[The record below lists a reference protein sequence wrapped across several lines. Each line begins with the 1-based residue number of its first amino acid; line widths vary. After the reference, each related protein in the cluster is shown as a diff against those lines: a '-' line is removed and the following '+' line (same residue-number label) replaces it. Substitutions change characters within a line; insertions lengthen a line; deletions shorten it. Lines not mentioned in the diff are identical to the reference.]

1 MRLSSKI
8 FVFGSACCAVT
19 FLQLISNVQ
28 CLKVMELMA
37 PYKVRNAA
45 NGRFLTASQQ
55 GILGL
60 KTGSVSTQPYF
71 DRKEQQWTLTW
82 DPSADDNHDGYR
94 LESRMEY
101 LNQVT
106 TFYPDGSTIAMPNIW
121 EVIELKNGARMFR
134 NKRTR
139 RCLQVLK
146 TKPDVV
152 ERTCSIQNRFQH
164 WLLELLDLDKKIGQR
179 RRSPFRYTLPLN
191 EYLIESD
198 EFQDYNDY

>member
-1 MRLSSKI
+1 MRFSSKNL
-8 FVFGSACCAVT
+8 VFASALCAVS

-37 PYKVRNAA
+37 PYKVRNGA
-45 NGRFLTASQQ
+45 NGRYLTASQQ

-71 DRKEQQWTLTW
+71 GRKEQQWTLTW

-146 TKPDVV
+146 SRPDVV
-152 ERTCSIQNRFQH
+152 ERTCSTQNRFQH

-179 RRSPFRYTLPLN
+179 RRSPFRYSLPSN

-198 EFQDYNDY
+198 EYVTYDDY